1 MKLNA
6 QVLQD
11 RLHLQ
16 IGRLGSRPFFRHG
29 LDTPPLEEHLRIV
42 DFKLPRMQRPGRE
55 EFAAATLAGELRAA
69 LRLYAAGGPAA
80 PVLIYHHDLGE
91 IPPGRT
97 LELMFAR
104 NHECD
109 LTIYVIEA
117 PFHRSA
123 REAKLA
129 TLSLHDY
136 LSMIA
141 VLILA
146 TERLIE
152 IRCVAEAPLR
162 TVAGFGQGGTVANR
176 HHMLYDSADLYL
188 PFMAG
193 TAPAETFL
201 PREYRTA
208 AARNHAGYVRE
219 RLNFDAAWGQRSH
232 DNVFPVLGSAD
243 YINRFDPQSRSY
255 GETPIEVWNT
265 GHIAATKQPGRMRE
279 KILKHLSE
287 ARAAPLTAR
296 IADDP

>member
-1 MKLNA
+1 MREAPLKFNA

-11 RLHLQ
+11 RLHVRM
-16 IGRLGSRPFFRHG
+16 GRLGSRPIFRHG
-29 LDTPPLEEHLRIV
+29 LDTPPLAEHLRIA
-42 DFKLPRMQRPGRE
+42 DFKLPRLQRPGRE

-69 LRLYAAGGPAA
+69 LSLYSSGGPAA

-97 LELMFAR
+97 IELMFPR
-104 NHECD
+104 NREFD
-109 LTIYVIEA
+109 LTLYVIEA
-117 PFHRSA
+117 PFHRTA
-123 REAKLA
+123 KEAKLA
-129 TLSLHDY
+129 TASLHDY

-152 IRCVAEAPLR
+152 TRGVAEAPLCM
-162 TVAGFGQGGTVANR
+162 VAGFGQGGTVANR
-176 HHMLYDSADLYL
+176 HHLLYDSADLYL

-201 PREYRTA
+201 AREHRSE
-208 AARNHAGYVRE
+208 AARSHAAFVRE
-219 RLNFDAAWGQRSH
+219 RLNFDAAWAKRDH

-243 YINRFDPQSRSY
+243 FINRFDPQSRSY
-255 GETPIEVWNT
+255 GATPIEVWNT
-265 GHIAATKQPGRMRE
+265 GHVAAAKQPGRMRE

-287 ARAAPLTAR
+287 ARAAP
-296 IADDP
+296 P

>member
-1 MKLNA
+1 MKFNA

-11 RLHLQ
+11 RLHVQ
-16 IGRLGSRPFFRHG
+16 MGRLGSRPFFRHG
-29 LDTPPLEEHLRIV
+29 LDTPPLEEHLRIA
-42 DFKLPRMQRPGRE
+42 DFKLPRLQRPGRE

-69 LRLYAAGGPAA
+69 LRLHSSGGPAA
-80 PVLIYHHDLGE
+80 PVLIYHHDQGE

-97 LELMFAR
+97 MERMFPR
-104 NHECD
+104 NHESY

-117 PFHRSA
+117 PFHRTP
-123 REAKLA
+123 REAQLA

-152 IRCVAEAPLR
+152 IRAVAEAPLR
-162 TVAGFGQGGTVANR
+162 ALAGFGQGGYVANR

-201 PREYRTA
+201 PKEHRTA
-208 AARNHAGYVRE
+208 GARNHAGYVRE
-219 RLNFDAAWGQRSH
+219 RLNFDAAWSQRSH

-243 YINRFDPQSRSY
+243 FINRFDPQSRSY
-255 GETPIEVWNT
+255 GTTPIEVWNT
-265 GHIAATKQPGRMRE
+265 GHVAAAKQPDRMRE
-279 KILKHLSE
+279 HILKHISE